1 MLSRSFV
8 HFRQRR
14 TFSSLFGR
22 IWASHLCKNLGN
34 IHCHE
39 RYTITLR
46 TFQKLGTTSLE
57 FSCRGLITSS
67 YYLKE
72 IHASTRDPVEA
83 VNGESTKMS
92 NFDSDEED
100 AEISNQQRRSKLPS
114 ALADY
119 TLDENGFMNIP
130 DLVDFLKKESAIDI
144 CVIKTGG
151 IRQNYV
157 NYFVVVSGVST
168 RHIRAMAKNLEQ
180 VVGRFESFGR
190 FKNDMIAG
198 IHVVGQA

>member
-14 TFSSLFGR
+14 TFSSLFGW
-22 IWASHLCKNLGN
+22 IWASHLCKKLGN

-39 RYTITLR
+39 RYAITLR
-46 TFQKLGTTSLE
+46 TSQKLGTTSLE
-57 FSCRGLITSS
+57 LSCRGFITSS

-72 IHASTRDPVEA
+72 IRASTREPEEA
-83 VNGESTKMS
+83 VKEESKKIS
-92 NFDSDEED
+92 HFDSEEED
-100 AEISNQQRRSKLPS
+100 AEVSNQQRRSKLPS

-157 NYFVVVSGVST
+157 DYFVVVSGVST

-180 VVGRFESFGR
+180 VVGRLESVGC
-190 FKNDMIAG
+190 FKMIAV
-198 IHVVGQA
+198 IYIIDQA